1 MNKKIS
7 KWHRLDN
14 SAKIYPM
21 MEQRDKHNLFRITFV
36 MKQDVAPD
44 VLQKA
49 LELTLTRFPSFKVKL
64 KKGFFWYYFD
74 TNDMPA
80 KIYPLDPAPLRKVV
94 AKKNN
99 GYCFKISYYNR
110 LITGDFFHALCD
122 GVGASC
128 FMKSLVYTYVNLLG
142 YDVAS
147 DCKIMTIGSPVQP
160 SELEDS
166 FLANYKKVKIKDLNI
181 SSLKGDKKN
190 AYLIKGIMFEDN
202 GTGIIHVYCPIAE
215 LLAKAKEK
223 GCTATE
229 LLTAIFILSIY
240 EAQIEGKNDDAGN
253 IQIFC
258 PINLRK
264 IFNSNTLLNFS
275 LFSRISANP
284 HTDMDIDTLISI
296 VHDCLQRDTDKE
308 LLSSKISTTVMG
320 EKFFLM
326 RIMPLFIKQF
336 IFKISNLFFGKNKKT
351 ATFSNIG
358 ILQLP
363 DGLREH
369 VESASVSISV
379 NQTTPI
385 SLTALTTYDTLCL
398 TFTRCITDTAIEQ
411 AFVKHLQQ
419 LGIDVSVNSNMWEV
433 NYAL

>member
-36 MKQDVAPD
+36 MKQNVAPD

-74 TNDMPA
+74 ANDMPA
-80 KIYPLDPAPLRKVV
+80 KIYPLDPAPLKKVV

-99 GYCFKISYYNR
+99 DYCFKISYYDK

-147 DCKIMTIGSPVQP
+147 DCKIMTIGSPVQAA
-160 SELEDS
+160 ELEDS

-181 SSLKGDKKN
+181 SSLKGKKH

-202 GTGIIHVYCPIAE
+202 GTGIVHLYCPISD
-215 LLAKAKEK
+215 LLQKAKEK

-229 LLTAIFILSIY
+229 LLTSIFILSIY
-240 EAQIEGKNDDAGN
+240 ETQIKGKESSANN

-264 IFNSNTLLNFS
+264 IFNSVTLRNFS

-284 HTDMDIDTLISI
+284 STDMDLDTLINI
-296 VHDCLQRDTDKE
+296 VHQSLKADTDKE

-326 RIMPLFIKQF
+326 RIMPLFIKQL
-336 IFKISNLFFGKNKKT
+336 IFKISNLFIGKNKKT
-351 ATFSNIG
+351 ATFSNVG
-358 ILQLP
+358 IMDLP
-363 DGLREH
+363 EGLRQH
-369 VESASVSISV
+369 VESTSISISV
-379 NQTTPI
+379 NQTTPV
-385 SLTALTTYDTLCL
+385 SLTAVTTFDTLCL
-398 TFTRCITDTAIEQ
+398 TFTRCITETAIEQ
-411 AFVKHLQQ
+411 AFVRHLQQ